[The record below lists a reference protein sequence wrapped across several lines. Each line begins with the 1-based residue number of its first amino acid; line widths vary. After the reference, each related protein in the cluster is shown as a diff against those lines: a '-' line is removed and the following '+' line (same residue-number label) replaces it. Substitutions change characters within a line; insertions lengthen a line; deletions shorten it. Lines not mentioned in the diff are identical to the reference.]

1 MGASMFVHKPME
13 NWKIVRLLYGYLHIC
28 VCGSFI
34 GVIEFFSRTKLG
46 RIICKWAQSVNA
58 RANAPAKFM
67 DARVQDAFFVHARP
81 LNWCDVFCR
90 ARVST
95 WFIVSNAVCERCKYA
110 FKILIL
116 LGLAGIFFKLKP
128 VKTANRNK
136 SKQSDNKK
144 NITQSCPFLWLLS

>member
-1 MGASMFVHKPME
+1 MFVHKPMKI
-13 NWKIVRLLYGYLHIC
+13 WKVRLLFGYFHIW

-34 GVIEFFSRTKLG
+34 AIIKCSSSTKLG
-46 RIICKWAQSVNA
+46 CIICKWVQSVNA
-58 RANAPAKFM
+58 RTNARANFM
-67 DARVQDAFFVHARP
+67 NARIQDAFYVHACP
-81 LNWCDVFCR
+81 SNWCDVFCR